1 MDREIA
7 VLGTGAIGSSI
18 AADLTRAGHNV
29 LLIDQWPAHIEAM
42 KANGLHVIM
51 PGKKLHTSVKAFHL
65 CELCNLRP
73 QLDIVFLTSKS
84 YDTCWM
90 VQLIKPY
97 LKPDGIVVSIQ
108 NSLNNEWI
116 TPIVGRERNIACVV
130 TLSAELL
137 EPGRVKRVTDQ
148 TRTAFVLGEL
158 HGSITP
164 RLRDVE
170 QILSV
175 AGKTEIST
183 NILGAKW
190 SKLVFNSMT
199 PFDAITL
206 VPMPE
211 LIETTDVLAFSVKL
225 GRESMQVATALGHNL
240 GPIHGLTAAEFLDST
255 DELLENML
263 RKFFSITGGKERS
276 HALQDILRGRRT
288 ELEYLNGL
296 VAKKGQE
303 VNVRTPMNEA
313 VTSLI
318 KQIEQGILKPDRA
331 NLKILEKCS

>member
-51 PGKKLHTSVKAFHL
+51 PEEELHTSVQAFHL
-65 CELCNLRP
+65 CELCNVRP

-90 VQLIKPY
+90 VHFIKPY
-97 LKPDGIVVSIQ
+97 LKPDGTVVSIQ

-116 TPIVGRERNIACVV
+116 TPIVGQERNIACVV

-137 EPGRVKRVTDQ
+137 EPGWVKRVTDQ

-164 RLRDVE
+164 RLRNVE
-170 QILSV
+170 QVLSA
-175 AGKTEIST
+175 AGKTEISA

-211 LIETTDVLAFSVKL
+211 LIKTTDVLALSVKL

-240 GPIHGLTAAEFLDST
+240 EPIHGFTAAEFLDLT
-255 DELLENML
+255 EELLENML

-296 VAKKGQE
+296 VAKKGRE

-313 VTSLI
+313 VTSMI
-318 KQIEQGILKPDRA
+318 KQIEQGILKPDRS
-331 NLKILEKCS
+331 NLKILEQYS